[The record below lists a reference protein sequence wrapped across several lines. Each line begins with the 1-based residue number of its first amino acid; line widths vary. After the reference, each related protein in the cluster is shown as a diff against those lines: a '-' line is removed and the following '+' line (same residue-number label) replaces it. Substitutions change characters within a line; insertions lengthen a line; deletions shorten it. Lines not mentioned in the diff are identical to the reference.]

1 MIHENLCFAGVVQC
15 ELHQLDFPHP
25 LQNGSKYA
33 LGKSNSN
40 IYKVGI
46 GL

>member
-1 MIHENLCFAGVVQC
+1 MKTFALLEWCSV
-15 ELHQLDFPHP
+15 HQLDFPHP